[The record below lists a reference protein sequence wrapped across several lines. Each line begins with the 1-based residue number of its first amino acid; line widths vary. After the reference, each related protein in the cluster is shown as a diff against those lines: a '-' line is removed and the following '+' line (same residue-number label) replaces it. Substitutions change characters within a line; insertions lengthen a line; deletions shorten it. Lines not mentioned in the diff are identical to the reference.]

1 MKSVILLFCLTGCT
15 LVGGSSKDEDV
26 SYKYQSCA
34 LVHPHKPVQEEKYQC
49 VTTARFDSIEA
60 CKLWAASE
68 AVRNPET
75 HNSGVIRTKCEE

>member
-1 MKSVILLFCLTGCT
+1 MKWLLPLLMTGCT
-15 LVGGSSKDEDV
+15 LVGAPKDDDT

-34 LVHPHKPVQEEKYQC
+34 LVHPHKPVQEDKYQC

-68 AVRNPET
+68 AARNPN
-75 HNSGVIRTKCEE
+75 NSGVIRTKCEE